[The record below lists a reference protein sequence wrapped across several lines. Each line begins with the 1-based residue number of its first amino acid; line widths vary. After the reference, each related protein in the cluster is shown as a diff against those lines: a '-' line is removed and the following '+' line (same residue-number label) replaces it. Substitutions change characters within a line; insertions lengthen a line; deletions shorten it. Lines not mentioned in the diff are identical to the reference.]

1 MLQGL
6 YLRHVA
12 ARDRLQPGGRP
23 ALRPPRPAG
32 ADRMSAASHDA
43 AEVTRRIHGEGG
55 GMAGARAARARRA
68 HAHAPRA
75 DRLRAAGGVPDHGA
89 VRAVPRAAGPER
101 GSSFSTSAAQN
112 LASPSSAHLLGTD
125 ESGRDVLSELLYAA
139 RISLSVGLAAALI
152 STILGAIIG
161 IVAGYFGGWVDRI
174 LMAIDD
180 WVLVIP
186 FIPTAIVIASLL
198 GRRRADSWPL
208 GRESVLVL
216 VIGAL
221 GWAGTSR
228 IVRSQV
234 LTLKERDY
242 VQRARVLG
250 SSDRTIMAR
259 HILPG
264 VLPLVLANAVLY
276 ISISVLAE
284 TTLAFLGLGDPQNF
298 SWGQMLNSAYDSGA
312 MTQAKWA
319 YFIPPG
325 LCVTLL
331 AMALQPRR
339 LRARGDRQ
347 PDAAGAR
354 MSATAVKSDVAARR
368 ARPARGL
375 PRAGPLRADR
385 GRRQLH
391 AAPRRGARAR
401 RRVGLRQDHDGAR
414 AARTAAERP
423 RGARAARSRSTP
435 RAASCCCTGARPRA
449 GATCAGGPPRWS
461 SRAP

>member
-1 MLQGL
+1 M
-6 YLRHVA
+6 
-12 ARDRLQPGGRP
+12 RP
-23 ALRPPRPAG
+23 RSP
-32 ADRMSAASHDA
+32 AAS
-43 AEVTRRIHGEGG
+43 T
-55 GMAGARAARARRA
+55 ARAAACGARARRA
-68 HAHAPRA
+68 LVSLTRTRRGQIGFVLLAVFLIMALFGPFLAPQDPNA
-75 DRLRAAGGVPDHGA
+75 S
-89 VRAVPRAAGPER
+89 
-101 GSSFSTSAAQN
+101 SSFSTSAAQN

-125 ESGRDVLSELLYAA
+125 EQGRDVLSEVLYAA
-139 RISLSVGLAAALI
+139 RISLAVGVAAALI
-152 STILGAIIG
+152 STILGALIG
-161 IVAGYFGGWVDRI
+161 IVAGYFGGWVDRV

-198 GRRRADSWPL
+198 GRRADNWPL

-250 SSDRTIMAR
+250 SNDRTIMAR

-331 AMALQPRR
+331 AMAFSLVGYALEEIVNPTRR
-339 LRARGDRQ
+339 ERA
-347 PDAAGAR
+347 
-354 MSATAVKSDVAARR
+354 
-368 ARPARGL
+368 
-375 PRAGPLRADR
+375 
-385 GRRQLH
+385 
-391 AAPRRGARAR
+391 
-401 RRVGLRQDHDGAR
+401 
-414 AARTAAERP
+414 
-423 RGARAARSRSTP
+423 
-435 RAASCCCTGARPRA
+435 
-449 GATCAGGPPRWS
+449 
-461 SRAP
+461 